1 WDVPHNVADLVAL
14 MGGKEKFVA
23 NLDRTFTEPLGTS
36 KFAFYS
42 QLPDHTGNVGQFS
55 MANEPSLHI
64 PYLYNYAGAPWKTQ
78 KRIRQMLKTWFRND
92 LMGIP
97 GDEDGGGMT
106 SFVVFSSLGFYPVTP
121 GSASYNIG
129 SPLFTN
135 AKITLSSGKIFEI
148 EAVNASTENKY
159 IQSATLNGQEWNKP
173 WFSHDD
179 IKNGAKLV
187 LIMGD
192 KPNKEWGSADDAVP
206 PSID

>member
-1 WDVPHNVADLVAL
+1 
-14 MGGKEKFVA
+14 
-23 NLDRTFTEPLGTS
+23 
-36 KFAFYS
+36 
-42 QLPDHTGNVGQFS
+42 
-55 MANEPSLHI
+55 
-64 PYLYNYAGAPWKTQ
+64 
-78 KRIRQMLKTWFRND
+78 MLKTWFRND

-121 GSASYNIG
+121 GSPSYNIG

-135 AKITLSSGKIFEI
+135 AKITLSNGQIFEI
-148 EAVNASTENKY
+148 EATNASEENKY
-159 IQSATLNGQEWNKP
+159 IQSATLNGQTWDKP

-187 LIMGD
+187 LVMGN
-192 KPNKEWGSADDAVP
+192 KPNKNWGSADDAVP

>member
-1 WDVPHNVADLVAL
+1 MLKSVELCEV
-14 MGGKEKFVA
+14 
-23 NLDRTFTEPLGTS
+23 LDRTNHLAGVGVLVVVPRNNLYLVGIVVDLCNHGLGCIEERTVGDADDIGGNELFLGVTEGSGGSSLHS
-36 KFAFYS
+36 SVDAVN
-42 QLPDHTGNVGQFS
+42 GNVLTL
-55 MANEPSLHI
+55 N
-64 PYLYNYAGAPWKTQ
+64 NC
-78 KRIRQMLKTWFRND
+78 
-92 LMGIP
+92 
-97 GDEDGGGMT
+97 DEDGGGMT

-135 AKITLSSGKIFEI
+135 AKITLSSGNIFEI
-148 EAVNASTENKY
+148 EAINASEDNKY
-159 IQSATLNGQEWNKP
+159 IQSATLNGKDWNKP